1 MRLALTTSYQ
11 FWTQLPAG
19 FEDKLETNDLE
30 RF

>member
-1 MRLALTTSYQ
+1 LALTTSYE
-11 FWTQLPAG
+11 FRAQLPAG